1 MGFNQSEVHGIME
14 RQKKLDQK
22 VDFRG
27 LLCSQAT
34 GYEIQE
40 QNAYII

>member
-1 MGFNQSEVHGIME
+1 MGFNQREVLEIME
-14 RQKKLDQK
+14 RQKKLVQK

-27 LLCSQAT
+27 LLCSQT
-34 GYEIQE
+34 SGYEIQE